1 MDYAL
6 GINMDYYKYKACT
19 DAQINLEGVCAKF
32 YYIDFLFQEC
42 FGEKRKIFIY
52 LFILIVKL

>member
-6 GINMDYYKYKACT
+6 GINMDYYKYKACI
-19 DAQINLEGVCAKF
+19 DAHTNLEGVCAKF

-42 FGEKRKIFIY
+42 FGEKEKY
-52 LFILIVKL
+52 